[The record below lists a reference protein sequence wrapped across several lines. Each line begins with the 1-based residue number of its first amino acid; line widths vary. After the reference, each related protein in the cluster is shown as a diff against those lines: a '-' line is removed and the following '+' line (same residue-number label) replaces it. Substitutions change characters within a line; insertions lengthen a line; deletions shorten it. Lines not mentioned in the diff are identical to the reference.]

1 MTDKKYFAQY
11 NWQYIPTLFI
21 LFYKYFIAIM
31 VSQIVILYKFSEVCC
46 KLKKNNLHN
55 NDFWL

>member
-46 KLKKNNLHN
+46 KLKKKQPP
-55 NDFWL
+55 